1 MGGDEPVD
9 MPAEN
14 RAESALELL
23 KSLAR
28 ADEDP
33 DRFTQA
39 CLDWSRLSQ
48 DATAI
53 PEFQSVLSMI
63 STSGRETLDP
73 ISEQSDFASP
83 SASLFTLDIN
93 GIVTSIPRDLSE
105 FLSLKVGDTLEP
117 LSFENDEGPSVQIGH
132 VVELSDRFGL
142 NRHIKIWPQLD
153 DGLVT
158 GYTARVVLSSIS
170 QRLREQL
177 KSEYDLTTSE
187 IEILQLVF
195 LRLNLEQV
203 ADMRG
208 IKLSTVRTHISRI
221 TSKLSCRSLVEAVS
235 TTLELSRALINEPP
249 PLDLTPEVSESQV
262 RHLTLPTPGRSV
274 EYRRYGPTGG
284 QPVIVLHSL
293 EYGYI
298 PSPQM
303 IRSASSRGLNLIF
316 PVRPG
321 FGATSRVESSQD
333 AARMMLEFVRALE
346 LSSVTLVG
354 LSTAAPIALL
364 MSADRQRIG
373 KTALVNYG
381 LNVADKLSNIQPS
394 WIRGMLRMSLNSP
407 SSFTVGLRALTT
419 IIRTFGGLRFYR
431 RLYANQASDQAY
443 LEKNQSSFELTSNYL
458 VRAYSQSIRHDIV
471 AAFLNNRDL
480 ESSFR
485 DDREILVTN
494 SSDQHGVA
502 ADAARDD
509 AARLG
514 VRFDEAPYP
523 GRNWLFQNPDYF
535 FDLIES
541 M

>member
-1 MGGDEPVD
+1 MNGDPTAK
-9 MPAEN
+9 PAPEA

-63 STSGRETLDP
+63 SAPGTETLDP
-73 ISEQSDFASP
+73 VAGQSDFASP
-83 SASLFTLDIN
+83 SASLFTLDVN
-93 GIVTSIPRDLSE
+93 GVVTSIPRDLSE
-105 FLSLKVGDTLEP
+105 FLRLKSGDALEQ
-117 LSFENDEGPSVQIGH
+117 LAFKNDDGAADRLGR

-142 NRHIKIWPQLD
+142 NRSIKIWPQLD

-158 GYTARVVLSSIS
+158 AYVARVVLWSMS
-170 QRLREQL
+170 QRLRDHL
-177 KSEYDLTTSE
+177 KTEHDLTSSE

-195 LRLNLEQV
+195 LRLNLEQI
-203 ADMRG
+203 AEMRG
-208 IKLSTVRTHISRI
+208 IKISTVRTHVSRI
-221 TSKLSCRSLVEAVS
+221 ISKLNCRSLVEAVS
-235 TTLELSRALINEPP
+235 TTLELSHALTNELPP
-249 PLDLTPEVSESQV
+249 IDMSPKISESQV
-262 RHLTLPTPGRSV
+262 RHLALPTPGRSV
-274 EYRRYGPTGG
+274 EYRRYGPTDGH
-284 QPVIVLHSL
+284 PVIMLHSL

-298 PSPQM
+298 PSSEM
-303 IRSASSRGLNLIF
+303 IRSASERGLNLIF

-321 FGATSRVESSQD
+321 FGATSRIESSQD
-333 AARMMLEFVRALE
+333 AARMLLEFLRALE
-346 LSSVTLVG
+346 LTSATVVG
-354 LSTAAPIALL
+354 LSTAAPLALQ
-364 MSADRQRIG
+364 MSSDRQRVG
-373 KTALVNYG
+373 KTVLVNYG

-407 SSFTVGLRALTT
+407 SSFAVGLRALTT

-431 RLYANQASDQAY
+431 RLYASQATDQEF
-443 LEKNQSSFELTSNYL
+443 LEKNQSAFELTSNYL

-485 DDREILVTN
+485 DDRDILVAN

-502 ADAARDD
+502 ADAARAD

-535 FDLIES
+535 FGLIDS
-541 M
+541 L